1 MFRRV
6 IACELEPR
14 VLLTIFLDKVCV
26 ARLAAVEFDI
36 TNHSAAGD
44 LLQSH
49 LFLVHCSTI
58 AVQLRINLGRCKRT
72 TGNLA
77 LSTSD

>member
-1 MFRRV
+1 MFQRV
-6 IACELEPR
+6 IACEPKGR
-14 VLLTIFLDKVCV
+14 LTIFLDEICV
-26 ARLAAVEFDI
+26 ARLTTVEFDV

-49 LFLVHCSTI
+49 LFLVHCSTVT
-58 AVQLRINLGRCKRT
+58 VQLRINLGRRKST

-77 LSTSD
+77 FCTGD